1 MSTFSTSLLTWRMAN
16 KPIRVVVLGAA
27 SSVNLS
33 QHTSL
38 INKAWTSRHGLHDKE
53 LAHHNQANVNSENN
67 VCASTPRFHDD
78 DGTAPLPFGSAS
90 RKITMPSDRLS
101 VFLHSTTLKRQTVT
115 LDHEATF
122 VETWHVQFQ
131 TTRQNRCLHGFG
143 ERRGALIPHLVVVE
157 TEDRPRWCW
166 PCNASQK
173 RPHNAANGSTHAATQ
188 RSTSVVKVPHR
199 ECHVRMHT
207 I

>member
-1 MSTFSTSLLTWRMAN
+1 MAN
-16 KPIRVVVLGAA
+16 KPIRGVGLGAA

-38 INKAWTSRHGLHDKE
+38 INKAWTSRHGLHDKQ

-90 RKITMPSDRLS
+90 RKITMPSGRLR

-131 TTRQNRCLHGFG
+131 TTHQNRCLHGFG
-143 ERRGALIPHLVVVE
+143 ECRGALIPHLVVVE
-157 TEDRPRWCW
+157 TEDRQGGVGLATLHRSDYTTQQTAPRML
-166 PCNASQK
+166 
-173 RPHNAANGSTHAATQ
+173 PHNAPPAWS
-188 RSTSVVKVPHR
+188 KF
-199 ECHVRMHT
+199 HT
-207 I
+207 ENAM